1 MNSSLGVHFPLRMFF
16 FLIACFFLFLNNI
29 PLCWCTVVCL
39 SIRLLKDTW
48 VASNLC
54 VCLCVRERKREYEL
68 SCYKIHVHVFMW
80 ALAITSFGE
89 LTRSVIVRSCGM
101 TVFSSVRDCFQSD
114 YHFVILLTTNESSY
128 CPSSLLVNA
137 FSDFCIWPFR

>member
-1 MNSSLGVHFPLRMFF
+1 M
-16 FLIACFFLFLNNI
+16 
-29 PLCWCTVVCL
+29 
-39 SIRLLKDTW
+39 
-48 VASNLC
+48 C
-54 VCLCVRERKREYEL
+54 VCVCKSNRGSEREYEL
-68 SCYKIHVHVFMW
+68 SCYKIQVHVFMW
-80 ALAITSFGE
+80 ALAVKSFGE

-137 FSDFCIWPFR
+137 FSDFCI